1 MLKKLTS
8 LLIVTVAFL
17 GFAVRL
23 EAQQV
28 QVNLGNLRVV
38 NALVGVGAVDVFL
51 DGERVSYGLEPEQAT
66 PYLFVLAGN
75 HNLTIRPVNA
85 DELSTPIADVLI
97 DLAPNGSQTAII
109 YQKQFAVV
117 GGNQTT
123 AQSGAVFVIDDDRSP
138 IRLGKSRLTGVH
150 LALGT
155 PQPLTIGYPSGEA
168 LLYRLALEQPYGTID
183 VESGAYSLAVMDA
196 DTPNSQILQRFGE
209 ANFYGST
216 LYTLIVV
223 PDVTPAGGTTLT
235 AVSPNPRMFI
245 ISAPLDPPSD
255 NGLRLRII
263 HAAHDTAVLD
273 LYIDER
279 LVASR
284 VNYGRFTEY
293 LGLANYGHTITIRR
307 FGASLDE
314 PPLGRALFTIT
325 PENTSQLN
333 WTLLLVNSNPA
344 NTAALQANASA
355 ATAEEVNA
363 PIVFN
368 TPGGDVMVA
377 LLPDNISE
385 TQRDFARVRV
395 INAAD
400 GVPALR
406 LLTKAFPPPEPVPG
420 VTPTP
425 APPPTPGPTPTPA
438 PVTQGVLFGAEANEA
453 EIPAGFYEDLTFVP
467 EGGSG
472 ALERIQNV
480 QLVAGVVYT
489 YVLVGSPAGNPPLD
503 LIALEDYGTGLPIE
517 RLYSG
522 VITTASARIRA
533 TPSTNGAQVAAL
545 SNGTE
550 VEVLGRNR
558 TSEWLRVRFINPLN
572 STRQEGWISATAG
585 IIRVSRLGVPVN
597 IAALPEYTGP

>member
-1 MLKKLTS
+1 MLKKLIS
-8 LLIVTVAFL
+8 LLIVAIAFM

-23 EAQQV
+23 EAQQP

-51 DGERVSYGLEPEQAT
+51 DGERVAYGLEPEQAT

-75 HNLTIRPVNA
+75 HNLTVRPINA

-97 DLAPNGSQTAII
+97 DLVPNGSQTAII
-109 YQKQFAVV
+109 YQKQFAVP
-117 GGNQTT
+117 GENLTS

-138 IRLGKSRLTGVH
+138 IRLGKTRLTAIH

-168 LLYRLALEQPYGTID
+168 LLYRLNLEQAYGTID
-183 VESGAYSLAVMDA
+183 IDSGAYPLAVMDA
-196 DTPNSQILQRFGE
+196 DSPDNLILQRFGE
-209 ANFYGST
+209 ANFYGNT

-223 PDVTPAGGTTLT
+223 PDVAPAVGNALE
-235 AVSPNPRMFI
+235 AVSPDPRMFI
-245 ISAPLDPPSD
+245 ISAPLDPPSGD
-255 NGLRLRII
+255 GLRLRIM
-263 HAAHDTAVLD
+263 HTAHDTAVLYI
-273 LYIDER
+273 YIDER

-325 PENTSQLN
+325 PENTTQLN
-333 WTLLLVNSNPA
+333 WTLLLVNSNEA
-344 NTAALQANASA
+344 NTAALQANAA
-355 ATAEEVNA
+355 APGEGVNA

-368 TPGGDVMVA
+368 TPGGAVMVT

-438 PVTQGVLFGAEANEA
+438 PVTEGVVFGAEANEA

-467 EGGSG
+467 EGSTGV
-472 ALERIQNV
+472 LERIQNV

-489 YVLVGSPAGNPPLD
+489 FVLVGSPAGNPPLD
-503 LIALEDYGTGLPIE
+503 LIMLEDYGTGLPIE

-545 SNGTE
+545 TNGTE

-558 TSEWLRVRFINPLN
+558 TSEWLRIRFINPLN
-572 STRQEGWISATAG
+572 SARLEGWISATAG

-597 IAALPEYTGP
+597 VAALPEYTGP

>member
-8 LLIVTVAFL
+8 LLIVTVALL

-23 EAQQV
+23 EAQQS

-38 NALVGVGAVDVFL
+38 NALVGLGAVDVFL
-51 DGERVSYGLEPEQAT
+51 DGERIAYGLEPEQAT
-66 PYLFVLAGN
+66 PYLFVLSGN
-75 HNLTIRPVNA
+75 HNLTVRPINA

-97 DLAPNGSQTAII
+97 DLAPNGSQTAIV
-109 YQKQFAVV
+109 YQKQFAAA
-117 GGNQTT
+117 GQNLTS

-138 IRLGKSRLTGVH
+138 IRLGKTRLTGVH
-150 LALGT
+150 LAVGT
-155 PQPLTIGYPSGEA
+155 PQPVTIGYPSGEA
-168 LLYRLALEQPYGTID
+168 LLYRLTVEQPYGTID
-183 VESGAYSLAVMDA
+183 IDAGAYSLALMDA
-196 DTPNSQILQRFGE
+196 DSPDNLILQRFGE
-209 ANFYGST
+209 ANFYAST
-216 LYTLIVV
+216 LYTLVVV
-223 PDVTPAGGTTLT
+223 PDVTPAVGTALE

-245 ISAPLDPPSD
+245 ISAPLDPPSG
-255 NGLRLRII
+255 NGLRLRIM
-263 HAAHDTAVLD
+263 HAAHDAAVLD

-307 FGASLDE
+307 FGASPDE

-325 PENTSQLN
+325 PENTTQLN

-344 NTAALQANASA
+344 NTAALQANALASSA
-355 ATAEEVNA
+355 QEVNA

-406 LLTKAFPPPEPVPG
+406 LLTKGYPPPEPVPG
-420 VTPTP
+420 VTVTP

-438 PVTQGVLFGAEANEA
+438 PVTEGVVFGAEANEA
-453 EIPAGFYEDLTFVP
+453 EIPAGFYEELTFVP
-467 EGGSG
+467 EGGTG
-472 ALERIQNV
+472 ALDRLQNV

-489 YVLVGSPAGNPPLD
+489 FVLVGSPAGNPPLD
-503 LIALEDYGTGLPIE
+503 LITLEDYGTGLPLE

-522 VITTASARIRA
+522 VITTASARIRG
-533 TPSTNGAQVAAL
+533 TPSTSGAQVAAL
-545 SNGTE
+545 TNGTE

-558 TSEWLRVRFINPLN
+558 TSEWLRIRFVNPLN
-572 STRQEGWISATAG
+572 NNRQEGWISATAG

-597 IAALPEYTGP
+597 VAALPEYTGP